1 MALVGQRL
9 GAGLGPLQVQLDE
22 MAEGEFLDPGRRLL
36 SRVQDRVEAF
46 RRRTLPLGRFRQAAE
61 VDRLSPAGRRRD
73 VARL

>member
-1 MALVGQRL
+1 
-9 GAGLGPLQVQLDE
+9 

-36 SRVQDRVEAF
+36 SRVEDRVEAF